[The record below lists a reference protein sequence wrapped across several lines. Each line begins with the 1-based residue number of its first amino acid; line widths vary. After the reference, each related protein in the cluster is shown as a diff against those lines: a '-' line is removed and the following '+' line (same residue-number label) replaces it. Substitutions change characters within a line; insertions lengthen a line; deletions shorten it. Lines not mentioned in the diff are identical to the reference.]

1 MHIFIMANSPGELV
15 GWVKPAVEKL
25 KEKQKKVIIIVVIPP
40 CQYASGMEREVV
52 ENFPEV
58 DLVVGPSQYLK
69 YLFLGIR
76 PSSFRGVK
84 RGVVVFL
91 GGDPFHA
98 VVLSKRL
105 GLPAVAYMQKPR
117 WKRYFKKFMVLDQA
131 AREKFMAKRAE
142 ENKVFVVGDLTVDGI
157 KLGMS
162 REEGYSRWGLNS
174 GNFIISIL
182 PGSRPEMVRYM
193 TPFFLRAAELIKK
206 ELPKTQF
213 LLALSPFVP
222 KEELVSLDESEVSK
236 VFQGAKIKL
245 KKENEKWK
253 LITESDLEVLVVEG
267 RQYEALNISHLII
280 TIPGTHTLEAAYLG
294 IPMLVTIPLNKPEA
308 IPLDGLAGL
317 VRGVPLFGSSIK
329 RWIVKWCAKRIKFTA
344 IPNIRAGR
352 EIIPEIRG
360 VIEAEDVAKEAIKL
374 LRDPNGLA
382 RMREE
387 LREIAGGKGAADKV
401 ANIILE
407 VGNARRGDKL

>member
-1 MHIFIMANSPGELV
+1 
-15 GWVKPAVEKL
+15 
-25 KEKQKKVIIIVVIPP
+25 
-40 CQYASGMEREVV
+40 
-52 ENFPEV
+52 
-58 DLVVGPSQYLK
+58 
-69 YLFLGIR
+69 
-76 PSSFRGVK
+76 
-84 RGVVVFL
+84 
-91 GGDPFHA
+91 
-98 VVLSKRL
+98 
-105 GLPAVAYMQKPR
+105 
-117 WKRYFKKFMVLDQA
+117 
-131 AREKFMAKRAE
+131 MAKGAE
-142 ENKVFVVGDLTVDGI
+142 EGKVFVVGDLTVDGI
-157 KLGMS
+157 ELEMS
-162 REEGYSRWGLNS
+162 KEEVYSCWGLNS

-206 ELPKTQF
+206 ELPKAQF

-267 RQYEALNISHLII
+267 RQHEALNVAHLII

-317 VRGVPLFGSSIK
+317 AGGVPLFGSSIK
-329 RWIVKWCAKRIKFTA
+329 RWIVRWYAKRIKFTA
-344 IPNIRAGR
+344 VPNIRADR

-360 VIEAEDVAKEAIKL
+360 VLEAEDVAKEVIKL
-374 LRDPNGLA
+374 LRDSNGLA
-382 RMREE
+382 RMRKE
-387 LREIAGGKGAADKV
+387 LREIAGEKGAADKV
-401 ANIILE
+401 ARIILE
-407 VGNARRGDKL
+407 EIEV

>member
-15 GWVKPAVEKL
+15 GWVRPTVEKL

-76 PSSFRGVK
+76 PSSFREVK

-193 TPFFLRAAELIKK
+193 TPFFLRTAELIKK
-206 ELPKTQF
+206 EVPKTQF

-245 KKENEKWK
+245 KKDNEKWR

-267 RQYEALNISHLII
+267 RQHEVLNVAHLII
-280 TIPGTHTLEAAYLG
+280 TIPGIHTLEAAYLG
-294 IPMLVTIPLNKPEA
+294 IPMLVAVPLNKPEA

-329 RWIVKWCAKRIKFTA
+329 RWIVRGCAKRIKFTA

-360 VIEAEDVAKEAIKL
+360 VIKAEDVAKEAIKL
-374 LRDPNGLA
+374 LRDPKGLA
-382 RMREE
+382 RMRKE
-387 LREIAGGKGAADKV
+387 LREIAGEKGAADKV

-407 VGNARRGDKL
+407 T

>member
-1 MHIFIMANSPGELV
+1 MHIFIMANSPGELA
-15 GWVKPAVEKL
+15 GWVRPTVEKL

-105 GLPAVAYMQKPR
+105 GLPAVAYMQKLR

-162 REEGYSRWGLNS
+162 REEVCSRWGLNS

-267 RQYEALNISHLII
+267 RQYEALNVAHLII

-294 IPMLVTIPLNKPEA
+294 IPMLVAVPLNKPEA

-317 VRGVPLFGSSIK
+317 VGGVPLFGSSIK
-329 RWIVKWCAKRIKFTA
+329 RWVVKWCAKRIKFTA

-374 LRDPNGLA
+374 LRDPNDLA
-382 RMREE
+382 RMRKE
-387 LREIAGGKGAADKV
+387 LREIAGEKGAADKV

-407 VGNARRGDKL
+407 T

>member
-1 MHIFIMANSPGELV
+1 MHIFIMANSPGELA
-15 GWVKPAVEKL
+15 GWVRPTVEKL

-105 GLPAVAYMQKPR
+105 GLPAVAYMQKLR
-117 WKRYFKKFMVLDQA
+117 WKRYFKKFMVLNQA

-162 REEGYSRWGLNS
+162 REEVCSRWGLNS

-245 KKENEKWK
+245 KKDNEKWK

-267 RQYEALNISHLII
+267 RQYEALNVAHLII

-294 IPMLVTIPLNKPEA
+294 IPMLVAVPLNKPEV

-317 VRGVPLFGSSIK
+317 VGGVPLFGSSIK
-329 RWIVKWCAKRIKFTA
+329 RWVVKWCAKRIKFTA

-387 LREIAGGKGAADKV
+387 LREIAGEKGAADKV

-407 VGNARRGDKL
+407 T

>member
-15 GWVKPAVEKL
+15 GWVKPVIEKL

-105 GLPAVAYMQKPR
+105 GLPAVAYMQKLR
-117 WKRYFKKFMVLDQA
+117 WKRYFKKFMVLNQA

-162 REEGYSRWGLNS
+162 REEVYSRWGLNS

-193 TPFFLRAAELIKK
+193 TPFFLRAAELVKK
-206 ELPKTQF
+206 ELPETQF

-267 RQYEALNISHLII
+267 RQYEALNVSHLII

-294 IPMLVTIPLNKPEA
+294 IPMLVAVPLNKPEA

-317 VRGVPLFGSSIK
+317 VGGVPLFGSSIK
-329 RWIVKWCAKRIKFTA
+329 RWIVRGCAKRIKFTA

-352 EIIPEIRG
+352 EVIPEIRG

-382 RMREE
+382 RIREE
-387 LREIAGGKGAADKV
+387 LREIAGEKGAADKV
-401 ANIILE
+401 ARIILE

>member
-1 MHIFIMANSPGELV
+1 MMHIFIMANSPGELV
-15 GWVKPAVEKL
+15 GWVKPTIEKL

-69 YLFLGIR
+69 YLFLGIKS
-76 PSSFRGVK
+76 SSFRGVK

-162 REEGYSRWGLNS
+162 REEVCSRWGLNS

-253 LITESDLEVLVVEG
+253 LITEPDLEVLVVEE
-267 RQYEALNISHLII
+267 RQHEALNVSHLII

-294 IPMLVTIPLNKPEA
+294 IPMLVAVPLNKPEA

-317 VRGVPLFGSSIK
+317 VGGVPLFGSSIK
-329 RWIVKWCAKRIKFTA
+329 RWIVRGCAKRIKFTA

-352 EIIPEIRG
+352 EVIPEIRG

-374 LRDPNGLA
+374 LRDPNDLA
-382 RMREE
+382 RMRKE
-387 LREIAGGKGAADKV
+387 LREIAGEKGAADKV

-407 VGNARRGDKL
+407 T

>member
-1 MHIFIMANSPGELV
+1 
-15 GWVKPAVEKL
+15 
-25 KEKQKKVIIIVVIPP
+25 
-40 CQYASGMEREVV
+40 
-52 ENFPEV
+52 
-58 DLVVGPSQYLK
+58 
-69 YLFLGIR
+69 
-76 PSSFRGVK
+76 
-84 RGVVVFL
+84 
-91 GGDPFHA
+91 
-98 VVLSKRL
+98 
-105 GLPAVAYMQKPR
+105 
-117 WKRYFKKFMVLDQA
+117 
-131 AREKFMAKRAE
+131 
-142 ENKVFVVGDLTVDGI
+142 
-157 KLGMS
+157 
-162 REEGYSRWGLNS
+162 
-174 GNFIISIL
+174 
-182 PGSRPEMVRYM
+182 MVRYM

-222 KEELVSLDESEVSK
+222 KKELVSLDESEVSK

-245 KKENEKWK
+245 KKDNEKWK
-253 LITESDLEVLVVEG
+253 LITESDLELLVVEG
-267 RQYEALNISHLII
+267 RQHEALNISHLII

-387 LREIAGGKGAADKV
+387 LREIAGEKGAADKV

-407 VGNARRGDKL
+407 T

>member
-15 GWVKPAVEKL
+15 GWVKPVIEKL

-105 GLPAVAYMQKPR
+105 GLPAVAYMQKLR

-162 REEGYSRWGLNS
+162 REEVYSRWGLNS

-193 TPFFLRAAELIKK
+193 TPFFLRAAELVKK
-206 ELPKTQF
+206 ELPETQF

-267 RQYEALNISHLII
+267 RQYEALNVSHLII

-294 IPMLVTIPLNKPEA
+294 IPMLVAVPLNKPEA

-317 VRGVPLFGSSIK
+317 VGGVPLFGSSIK
-329 RWIVKWCAKRIKFTA
+329 RWIVRGCAKRIKFTA

-352 EIIPEIRG
+352 EVIPEIRG

-382 RMREE
+382 RIREE
-387 LREIAGGKGAADKV
+387 LREIAGEKGAADKV
-401 ANIILE
+401 ARIILE